1 MKCGAVANRAQYERW
16 RALKRPAS
24 TTGYQNWAQEEL
36 DSDEFWDH
44 TDSDEGE
51 DEDEKAMYSF
61 TAEQKANYLATV
73 AAARARHQTTIA
85 RLMSEKE
92 ESNLKVKQLESRIE
106 RLEAERRIE
115 RLEAEKKISWTPL
128 AVGLWTLALDVDP

>member
-1 MKCGAVANRAQYERW
+1 MSTRADDVREYEGDVE
-16 RALKRPAS
+16 P
-24 TTGYQNWAQEEL
+24 AQEEL

-106 RLEAERRIE
+106 RLEAEKKFSDDRVRVVHDLLVDQDDSYEAVENLSRI
-115 RLEAEKKISWTPL
+115 
-128 AVGLWTLALDVDP
+128 VDREPDPSSE